1 RAVAAGTD
9 LLCLGRDQDQLS
21 YLAVRDALIAAV
33 ASGRLPGAR
42 LEEAAARVAGLR
54 AWISAARLPSTP
66 LPVAEQGL
74 PSPPE
79 AASEAPD
86 GSPAP
91 AGLGRAAPRRGQ
103 APDGAPAHT
112 ELGLAA
118 ARRAQ
123 RVSGDPVLPLR
134 RPVLV
139 EVVPPANIAVG
150 PVPWGLA
157 PWAPADSLIR
167 VGTGAPARDLAAA
180 AGRALAA
187 AAGRSL
193 VVVVR
198 DAHRHPAAQA
208 LVTRLLAARPDTV
221 VVEMGLPVWR
231 PPGGGY

>member
-1 RAVAAGTD
+1 M
-9 LLCLGRDQDQLS
+9 
-21 YLAVRDALIAAV
+21 
-33 ASGRLPGAR
+33 
-42 LEEAAARVAGLR
+42 
-54 AWISAARLPSTP
+54 
-66 LPVAEQGL
+66 
-74 PSPPE
+74 
-79 AASEAPD
+79 
-86 GSPAP
+86 
-91 AGLGRAAPRRGQ
+91 
-103 APDGAPAHT
+103 
-112 ELGLAA
+112 
-118 ARRAQ
+118 
-123 RVSGDPVLPLR
+123 SGDPVLPLR

-231 PPGGGY
+231 PPGGGYLATYGAGRSSGQAAAEALGLSGGPAPVPQPAAPHPPAGPAPVPQAEPHMTAGPATQADPV